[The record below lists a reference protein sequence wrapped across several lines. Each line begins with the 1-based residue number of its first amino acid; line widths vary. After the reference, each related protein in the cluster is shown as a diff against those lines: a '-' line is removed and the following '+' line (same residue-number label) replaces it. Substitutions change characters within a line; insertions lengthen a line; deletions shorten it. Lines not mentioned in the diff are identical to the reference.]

1 MNSAFESFQKQI
13 EIGLSGCKGVKNIS
27 DDEIWGRS
35 FDKHNE
41 HLHKA
46 LTWIEEHGLKKL
58 KEMYI
63 WHNKFNFLRSQV
75 MSLWNKALIQKK
87 VVDICNLVQQH
98 QQQKLK
104 SLCDMLNYCSHF
116 IQASAYEK
124 QGHATI
130 ACLITKFRGYRSVKS
145 CTPPTKLV
153 CGGVQ

>member
-27 DDEIWGRS
+27 DDEIWRRS

-87 VVDICNLVQQH
+87 VVDICNLVHQH
-98 QQQKLK
+98 QQ
-104 SLCDMLNYCSHF
+104 
-116 IQASAYEK
+116 
-124 QGHATI
+124 
-130 ACLITKFRGYRSVKS
+130 
-145 CTPPTKLV
+145 
-153 CGGVQ
+153 